1 VPLFGPRWLLRFDG
15 WNEIDFRRRGRRLRR
30 TSSRAMSA
38 NDKASESPRIDW
50 PRPNRAVPPGHSTLE
65 KGERFCTA
73 LQSIVCYA
81 YVVMACSSRS

>member
-1 VPLFGPRWLLRFDG
+1 
-15 WNEIDFRRRGRRLRR
+15 
-30 TSSRAMSA
+30 MSA